1 MSVVVKS
8 NFAQIRRVAIALLLM
23 QPFVMGSSAFA
34 QSIVPTQGIGNLGT
48 QVSPDA
54 NNAQQLNITG
64 GTQAA
69 ANLYHSFQQF
79 GLTQGEIANF
89 MSNPSIQNILAR
101 VSGGNASVINGLIQV
116 TGGNSNLYLLN
127 PAGIIFGAY
136 SSLNVPAAFTATTAN
151 GIQVGNGWFGVDTS
165 VDAIK
170 NLSGNP
176 QAFGFAANTSSSSTP
191 QSAPVINAGNL
202 SVNQGQSITLVGGLV
217 INTGTIASPAGKV
230 TIAAVADGKYVK
242 ITPEGSLLSLE
253 LPVADQQEL
262 SQRSILGSDLPN
274 LLTGSSELRNV
285 TGLNVDNSGNV
296 LVANSPIPSTAGTA
310 IASGNLDVSSN
321 TAKGGEINV
330 LGDRVGL
337 VSANLNAS
345 GAIGGG
351 TVLIGGDYL
360 GKGIVPNSQITFVD
374 QTSTI
379 KADALQS
386 RNGGKVIVW
395 ADDKTSFSGKIS
407 ARGGID
413 SGNGGFIETSGK
425 NYLNVQNASVD
436 AAAPKGNAGNWLLDP
451 RNITVQ
457 TGGTTLL
464 TDPLILSKLNDAAD
478 VSNDFTIDSSVIENA
493 TANVELVAS
502 NNIIFNNSVS
512 TPNGINLSATAG
524 GNISASSIN
533 SGGDITFSAASIS
546 ADNLS
551 AAGDISI
558 SSINSGG
565 NIVFTPPTIFVDN
578 LSATGNISVNGILTD
593 KNTGNISI
601 VSTNGNI
608 STQSIEI
615 LDFSDTPTPNK
626 NSVSLIANNGNI
638 VVDGTIRL
646 GYRPTL
652 LSSTVTI
659 RANSFRAINPRPL
672 NVYANN
678 SLIPASMYV
687 FNPRTL
693 GLTGDIASRFELTLP
708 NDSQPRLI
716 AGKATD
722 PLAIS
727 IVILKDTLFTFS
739 KVTPLSTSGGTLSI
753 GEKVPSIPLPAT
765 GSGIEGAIG
774 FGLES
779 PPSIV
784 VLVSDQSFISK
795 LNLGV
800 NNSSTEI
807 NSGVSD
813 ETKIPSTDKATQVA
827 RTADL
832 QANVIQFQECEPT
845 ETKKQI
851 LTITASLLSSQPR
864 TAQTPNRSNLPPC
877 K

>member
-1 MSVVVKS
+1 M
-8 NFAQIRRVAIALLLM
+8 
-23 QPFVMGSSAFA
+23 
-34 QSIVPTQGIGNLGT
+34 
-48 QVSPDA
+48 
-54 NNAQQLNITG
+54 
-64 GTQAA
+64 
-69 ANLYHSFQQF
+69 
-79 GLTQGEIANF
+79 
-89 MSNPSIQNILAR
+89 
-101 VSGGNASVINGLIQV
+101 
-116 TGGNSNLYLLN
+116 
-127 PAGIIFGAY
+127 
-136 SSLNVPAAFTATTAN
+136 
-151 GIQVGNGWFGVDTS
+151 
-165 VDAIK
+165 
-170 NLSGNP
+170 
-176 QAFGFAANTSSSSTP
+176 
-191 QSAPVINAGNL
+191 
-202 SVNQGQSITLVGGLV
+202 
-217 INTGTIASPAGKV
+217 
-230 TIAAVADGKYVK
+230 
-242 ITPEGSLLSLE
+242 
-253 LPVADQQEL
+253 
-262 SQRSILGSDLPN
+262 
-274 LLTGSSELRNV
+274 
-285 TGLNVDNSGNV
+285 
-296 LVANSPIPSTAGTA
+296 

-360 GKGIVPNSQITFVD
+360 GKGIVPNSQITVVD
-374 QTSTI
+374 QISTI

-386 RNGGKVIVW
+386 GNGGKVIVW

-425 NYLNVQNASVD
+425 KYLNVQNASVD

-478 VSNDFTIDSSVIENA
+478 VSNDFTIDPSVIENA

-551 AAGDISI
+551 AAGNISI
-558 SSINSGG
+558 SSVNSGG
-565 NIVFTPPTIFVDN
+565 NSVISPSTIFVDN
-578 LSATGNISVNGILTD
+578 LSATGNISINGILTD

-608 STQSIEI
+608 STQSIGI
-615 LDFSDTPTPNK
+615 FDSSDTPTPNK

-659 RANSFRAINPRPL
+659 RANSFRAINPEPL
-672 NVYANN
+672 NVY
-678 SLIPASMYV
+678 SDTSTGLRLIPASLYV
-687 FNPRTL
+687 FNPRTS
-693 GLTGDIASRFELTLP
+693 GLTGDLASRFELTLP

-813 ETKIPSTDKATQVA
+813 ETKIPSTDNATQVA